1 MIKRG
6 TAFFALFLF
15 GILFYTCVGV
25 DDQNLGDNY
34 YYLPKYEAKDIGYPG
49 GAIVYKSAEKNI
61 FKEVK
66 IEGEVINVNS
76 NKDFIIAIQKAY
88 TSRFDT
94 SRLNITEM
102 NCLKYY
108 IINKKSD
115 LVYGPFNKKDYQ
127 KK

>member
-66 IEGEVINVNS
+66 IEGEVINV
-76 NKDFIIAIQKAY
+76 
-88 TSRFDT
+88 
-94 SRLNITEM
+94 
-102 NCLKYY
+102 
-108 IINKKSD
+108 KSD

-127 KK
+127 KKRLELGIPDKLKLQNK